1 MLGADAV
8 GKVTLVLSGGGL
20 RGLAHIGALK
30 AIHTLEIPVH
40 EYIGTSMGSLI
51 CALAASGMDVGEMER
66 HALALKSEDI
76 LDFSLTHFLLKALRV
91 RSLYRGEKLYSYIK
105 NIVPVESFN
114 LLKTPLLVNSVDL
127 AKGEEVYW
135 GTEGFDDISIHRAV
149 YSSCAI
155 PGIFP
160 PLEINDSCYIDGA
173 VITNLPV
180 RMALKRKADL
190 IIAVNLGLPAL
201 SPIRK
206 GAQKRNIIDM
216 ILQSSGLMMRR
227 ILQLQLREFVDYP
240 LILIEPSFPGRRI
253 FDFDE
258 TEQSIMTGE
267 RAALNILRDH
277 PLVRLVKR

>member
-1 MLGADAV
+1 M
-8 GKVTLVLSGGGL
+8 GKITLVLSGGGL

-30 AIHTLEIPVH
+30 AIRTLEIPVH

-51 CALAASGMDVGEMER
+51 CALAAGGMDVAEMER
-66 HALALKSEDI
+66 HALALKSEHI
-76 LDFSLTHFLLKALRV
+76 LDFSLPHFILKALRM
-91 RSLYRGEKLYSYIK
+91 RSLYRGERFLSYIK
-105 NIVPVESFN
+105 NLVPIDNFKE
-114 LLKTPLLVNSVDL
+114 LQTPLLINSVDL
-127 AKGEEVYW
+127 AKGEEIYW
-135 GTEGFDDISIHRAV
+135 GAEGFDDIPIHRAV

-160 PLEINDSCYIDGA
+160 PLEINDSCYVDGA

-190 IIAVNLGLPAL
+190 IIAVNLGLPML
-201 SPIRK
+201 SPLRK
-206 GAQKRNIIDM
+206 GAKKRNIIDM

-240 LILIEPSFPGRRI
+240 LILIEPYFAGRRM

-258 TEQSIMTGE
+258 TPQSIMAGE

-277 PLVRLVKR
+277 PLVRLAQR